1 MTTRLNN
8 NELQIR
14 VWSNDGADNP
24 FTYPFHITAFSQDSA
39 MGPVYGKWWQSAG
52 KIGVKPE
59 GDLLKQ
65 LELLEQAKGVPAD
78 KRVDIGK
85 QILQLAVDNVWV
97 IGTVGVSP
105 TWRSSSRAIRW
116 ATCRTRSSAARPARR
131 PATPG
136 RRCTTSRVRG

>member
-1 MTTRLNN
+1 
-8 NELQIR
+8 
-14 VWSNDGADNP
+14 
-24 FTYPFHITAFSQDSA
+24 

-78 KRVDIGK
+78 KRVDVGK

-97 IGTVGVSP
+97 IGTVGVSMALLGVVIQSNKMGNVP
-105 TWRSSSRAIRW
+105 DSVVGSTPGQ
-116 ATCRTRSSAARPARR
+116 TPGNARP
-131 PATPG
+131 TLYYFK
-136 RRCTTSRVRG
+136 S